1 LIPTVAMTYGEFAFY
16 YMILPWMIA
25 LVGACACILVVVIG
39 GSELRT
45 IISGKLNGKAQ
56 FVLGWVDGGKTVLRA
71 YEPLEPGIM
80 ARNNGKEFICY
91 TTPQADV
98 KYQARLVS
106 MEDARKAMPNID
118 EATLVEMVKIENAS
132 RTEAVNKK
140 DGEME
145 AVNEAA
151 KTKASFC
158 GRPLWLGHLSVGAAV
173 QPELATLLEKSKYGR
188 KSLDKAVQQ
197 FLDVANPDTIKEFM
211 TYNFNSG
218 ILYSI
223 LRRGIDYG
231 KYGKPKK
238 PFPMIVVIVILVA
251 LGMVVVG
258 MLILSGKIDV
268 SGWVKGLGLGI

>member
-1 LIPTVAMTYGEFAFY
+1 MIPAVAMTYGEFAFY

-25 LVGACACILVVVIG
+25 LIGACACILVVVIG

-45 IISGKLNGKAQ
+45 ILTGKLNGKAQ
-56 FVLGWVDGGKTVLRA
+56 FVLGWVDGGKTVLKA

-91 TTPQADV
+91 TTPQTDV
-98 KYQARLVS
+98 KYQTKLIS
-106 MEDARKAMPNID
+106 LEDAKKAMPDTDIED
-118 EATLVEMVKIENAS
+118 LKKMVEAENAA
-132 RTEAVNKK
+132 RVVAVKVK
-140 DGEME
+140 DAEME
-145 AVNEAA
+145 TVNEAA

-158 GRPLWLGHLSVGAAV
+158 GRPLWLGHLSIGAAV
-173 QPELATLLEKSKYGR
+173 QPELAVLLEKSKYRR

-238 PFPMIVVIVILVA
+238 GFPMIIVVIVLVA
-251 LGMVVVG
+251 LGLGLLG
-258 MLILSGKIDV
+258 MLIVSGKLDL

>member
-1 LIPTVAMTYGEFAFY
+1 MTYGEFAFY
-16 YMILPWMIA
+16 YMILPWMFA
-25 LVGACACILVVVIG
+25 LIGVCACVLVVVIG

-45 IISGKLNGKAQ
+45 ILSAKLNGKAQ
-56 FVLGWVDGGKTVLRA
+56 FVLGWFDGGKTVLRA

-80 ARNNGKEFICY
+80 ARDNGKEFITY

-98 KYQARLVS
+98 KYQTKLVS
-106 MEDARKAMPNID
+106 MEDARKAMPDMD
-118 EATLVEMVKIENAS
+118 EETLRKMVEEENAT
-132 RTEAVNKK
+132 RVGAVKVK
-140 DGEME
+140 DGEMGM
-145 AVNEAA
+145 VNEAA

-173 QPELATLLEKSKYGR
+173 QPELAVLLERSKYGR
-188 KSLDKAVQQ
+188 RSLDKSVHHS
-197 FLDVANPDTIKEFM
+197 LDVANPDTIKEFM

-238 PFPMIVVIVILVA
+238 PFPMIIIIVILIA
-251 LGMVVVG
+251 LGMIVVG